1 LHFSRKPAAEAALR
15 NFAPPR
21 LLAIV
26 DQLGTAALDS
36 RKQPSLAAAIAQRA
50 LLSIAVNAKRRG

>member
-1 LHFSRKPAAEAALR
+1 
-15 NFAPPR
+15 